1 MAGLFYLEMTMRL
14 RDARTRAGLT
24 QTQLA
29 GILNVTQ
36 AAVSYWE
43 AGIARPRPDTRRQI
57 EGVLGDVEYVRP
69 DRYERNVEE
78 ESE

>member
-1 MAGLFYLEMTMRL
+1 MRL

-43 AGIARPRPDTRRQI
+43 AGIARPRPDTRRQL
-57 EGVLGDVEYVRP
+57 EVVLGDVEYTRADRDNRDVR
-69 DRYERNVEE
+69 EA
-78 ESE
+78 